1 MRSSRISNGI
11 IEGINSLVWAVKAR
25 ARGYRMVRCL
35 ANMTFLIAG
44 RLDLR
49 LPT

>member
-1 MRSSRISNGI
+1 M
-11 IEGINSLVWAVKAR
+11 LVQAAKAR
-25 ARGYRMVRCL
+25 ARGYRSVANL
-35 ANMTFLIAG
+35 AAMAYLLAG